1 MYVYLVWK
9 DWEMLRTFD
18 SLEFTA
24 SNLNQTSV
32 GFESSAVIS
41 GEAARTIMQPDC

>member
-1 MYVYLVWK
+1 
-9 DWEMLRTFD
+9 MLRTFD
-18 SLEFTA
+18 SLEFMA

-32 GFESSAVIS
+32 GFESSAVLS